1 MVPTPAGFRMSPRHR
16 LDALTG
22 LRFPAAAA
30 VALAHLPNLHA
41 EASLGPTA
49 RRVLAEGGAGVPFF
63 FILSGFVLAYSYH
76 DRLARPTRG
85 ELARYAVSRFARI
98 GPVYL
103 LSVVL
108 IALWPVGPV
117 PAGAA
122 AVAANLLLVQA
133 WPPLTEPVV
142 CLNP

>member
-41 EASLGPTA
+41 EASLGPTV

-85 ELARYAVSRFARI
+85 ER
-98 GPVYL
+98 
-103 LSVVL
+103 
-108 IALWPVGPV
+108 
-117 PAGAA
+117 
-122 AVAANLLLVQA
+122 
-133 WPPLTEPVV
+133 
-142 CLNP
+142 